1 MMRPPAIFCVN
12 CSAGLL
18 QSRMRSVANEG
29 AMQRQMDNGTM
40 PPDSNLP
47 ADAGV
52 PIIIAAETTISGAS
66 LLVVAIFA
74 YLKPSLL
81 RILRNAA
88 WLFRGRPYVECKLA
102 EADVISGVVLPLD
115 PQLTAFADRAAA
127 EGKIP
132 RGTVGVCAGTGFRR
146 RLFPCGSRRF

>member
-1 MMRPPAIFCVN
+1 
-12 CSAGLL
+12 
-18 QSRMRSVANEG
+18 
-29 AMQRQMDNGTM
+29 MQRRMDNGTM

-81 RILRNAA
+81 RIFRVAA
-88 WLFRGRPYVECKLA
+88 WLFRGRPHIECKLA

-115 PQLTAFADRAAA
+115 PQLTAFADRAAEIGRA
-127 EGKIP
+127 H
-132 RGTVGVCAGTGFRR
+132 V
-146 RLFPCGSRRF
+146 